1 MMMKALRWSDNDK
14 YFGPFTYA
22 PSDYDRWA
30 FMLGSGD
37 DEYPHCRIRV
47 SALKRTLI
55 CRLPAI
61 LKPYKEWVD
70 TTGQSWNK
78 DKEGPQ
84 GFWDI
89 HEREYG
95 FTYSDKALH
104 LHFGPQTHDSRTTKS
119 KCYFLPWLNW
129 RHVRTS
135 HYDTNGNLYYT
146 EPKLKDP
153 LGNNNSWRERQDIID
168 ACPTVSFL
176 FKDYDGQEITAKTT
190 IQEREWHFG
199 EGKFKWLSWFNK
211 PMIRRS
217 LDLRFSAEVGPEK
230 GSWKG
235 GTIGHSIDME
245 SGELH
250 EEAFKRYCEN
260 EHRSRGRKYK
270 IEYVGKAA

>member
-1 MMMKALRWSDNDK
+1 MMKALRWSDNDR

-30 FMLGSGD
+30 LMLGSGC
-37 DEYPHCRIRV
+37 DEYPHCRIRI

-61 LKPYKEWVD
+61 IKPWKQWID
-70 TTGQSWNK
+70 TTGATWNK

-84 GFWDI
+84 GYWDI

-95 FTYSDKALH
+95 FTYADKALH
-104 LHFGPQTHDSRTTKS
+104 VHFGPQTHDSRTS
-119 KCYFLPWLNW
+119 KNKVYFLPWLNW

-135 HYDTNGNLYYT
+135 HYGVDGTLYYT
-146 EPKLKDP
+146 EPKTKIR
-153 LGNNNSWRERQDIID
+153 LGDNSWRERQDIID

-176 FKDYDGQEITAKTT
+176 MKDYDGMEITAKTT

-199 EGKFKWLSWFNK
+199 EGKFKWLSWFKK

-217 LDLRFSAEVGPEK
+217 LDIRFSSEVGPEK

-250 EEAFKRYCEN
+250 EQAFKRYCEK
-260 EHRSRGRKYK
+260 EHRSKYRNYQ
-270 IEYVGKAA
+270 IEYIGRA

>member
-1 MMMKALRWSDNDK
+1 MKALRWGDNDR

-30 FMLGSGD
+30 IMLGSGRED
-37 DEYPHCRIRV
+37 YPYCRIRF
-47 SALKRTLI
+47 SAFNHTLI
-55 CRLPAI
+55 LRLPPI
-61 LKPYKEWVD
+61 IKPSRKWVD
-70 TTGQSWNK
+70 LSGASWNK
-78 DKEGPQ
+78 DSNGPK
-84 GFWDI
+84 GYWDI

-95 FTYSDKALH
+95 FTYADKALH
-104 LHFGPQTHDSRTTKS
+104 IHYGAQTHDSRTDHVKV
-119 KCYFLPWLNW
+119 YFLPWLNW

-135 HYDTNGNLYYT
+135 HYGVDGELYYT
-146 EPKLKDP
+146 EPKIKYP

-168 ACPTVSFL
+168 ACPSVSFL

-199 EGKFKWLSWFNK
+199 EGKFKWLSWFKK

-235 GTIGHSIDME
+235 GTVEHSIDME
-245 SGELH
+245 RGELH
-250 EEAFKRYCEN
+250 EDAFKRYCEK
-260 EHRSRGRKYK
+260 EHRSKHRKYK
-270 IEYVGKAA
+270 IEYIGIKP